1 MIRRK
6 RIGLLLSIVYA
17 TLIIVGHSFMMKE
30 SFQSIENNLL
40 ITIILYSF
48 LILFFYKIVNKL
60 FKMLDS
66 KKRKKIQL
74 KKFKKTKFYLLF
86 SQKTFLFSFV
96 WIIISWL
103 PYLFAF
109 YPAILSPDPS
119 FQIKQYFQIPNKYST
134 YSIMLDPKV
143 TITNHHPV
151 IHTLLLGTC
160 VKIGE
165 EIGEVNIGLFLY
177 SVIQIIVFASVL
189 AYTIHFLKERRINDF
204 YLLIMLLVYS
214 IVPIY
219 PFYSISAVKDVMFAS
234 FTVLYIIEIYRWMK
248 RQEITRKQEIKIFI
262 IIVLVILFRNNGIH
276 TILLSFPLLLFLK
289 KKLKYKLKILMMLVL
304 ILGFYFSYHSILL
317 PAFKITPSSVR
328 ETLSIPFQQT
338 ARYVKEHSDEIGE
351 EERKVIDKVLDYD
364 TLSSRYQYNNADP
377 VKNKFNKYATK
388 EDLKKYFSVW
398 FKQFKKHPKTYIEAT
413 ISNTYGYY
421 YPFKTNWYI
430 YYKFD
435 KRITENGF
443 NYHYNH
449 LKSLRNIL
457 INYGL
462 IFPYLLPFN
471 IFINIGFNGWIL
483 LFMGSYFIYKKK
495 YQELIYLAPSFVLF
509 FVCIASPVNSYFRY
523 ALPYVFAFMLN
534 FGIFLKESN

>member
-219 PFYSISAVKDVMFAS
+219 PFYSIS
-234 FTVLYIIEIYRWMK
+234 Y
-248 RQEITRKQEIKIFI
+248 
-262 IIVLVILFRNNGIH
+262 
-276 TILLSFPLLLFLK
+276 
-289 KKLKYKLKILMMLVL
+289 
-304 ILGFYFSYHSILL
+304 
-317 PAFKITPSSVR
+317 
-328 ETLSIPFQQT
+328 
-338 ARYVKEHSDEIGE
+338 
-351 EERKVIDKVLDYD
+351 
-364 TLSSRYQYNNADP
+364 
-377 VKNKFNKYATK
+377 
-388 EDLKKYFSVW
+388 
-398 FKQFKKHPKTYIEAT
+398 
-413 ISNTYGYY
+413 
-421 YPFKTNWYI
+421 
-430 YYKFD
+430 
-435 KRITENGF
+435 
-443 NYHYNH
+443 
-449 LKSLRNIL
+449 RNISMDEKTR
-457 INYGL
+457 NHSKAR
-462 IFPYLLPFN
+462 N
-471 IFINIGFNGWIL
+471 
-483 LFMGSYFIYKKK
+483 
-495 YQELIYLAPSFVLF
+495 
-509 FVCIASPVNSYFRY
+509 
-523 ALPYVFAFMLN
+523 
-534 FGIFLKESN
+534 